1 MLSAF
6 LASLIFSPFVFT
18 LMTYGN
24 SNQHLTIIN
33 HSFVVVR
40 ELLFLILTHILGRR
54 TTAQVLTWDITLHT
68 DVIAVSKIA
77 KGKFVFAHAYVIIIM
92 IITTKTMIIIV
103 IMVMVISITIP

>member
-1 MLSAF
+1 
-6 LASLIFSPFVFT
+6 
-18 LMTYGN
+18 MTYGN

-68 DVIAVSKIA
+68 DVIVVSKIT
-77 KGKFVFAHAYVIIIM
+77 KGYFVFAHAYVIIM
-92 IITTKTMIIIV
+92 VIIIIIIIIIKTMIIMI
-103 IMVMVISITIP
+103 IIVMVISIIIA

>member
-1 MLSAF
+1 
-6 LASLIFSPFVFT
+6 
-18 LMTYGN
+18 MTYGN

-68 DVIAVSKIA
+68 DVIVVSKIA
-77 KGKFVFAHAYVIIIM
+77 KGYFVFGHAYVIIM
-92 IITTKTMIIIV
+92 VIIIIIIIIIKTMIIIV
-103 IMVMVISITIP
+103 IIAMVISIVIP